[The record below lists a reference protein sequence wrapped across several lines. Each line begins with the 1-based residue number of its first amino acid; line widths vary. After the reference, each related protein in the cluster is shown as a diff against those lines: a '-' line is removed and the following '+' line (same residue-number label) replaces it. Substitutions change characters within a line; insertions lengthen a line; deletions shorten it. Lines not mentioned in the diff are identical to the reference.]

1 MESGHIDG
9 IAPIWIAQHEVDDGE
24 AIGCQ
29 IAFNRL
35 IEHRESVRIG
45 VRVGSI
51 MKEIQIARDGT
62 WNSAMLH

>member
-29 IAFNRL
+29 ITFYARSLWNVL
-35 IEHRESVRIG
+35 REASF
-45 VRVGSI
+45 SL
-51 MKEIQIARDGT
+51 
-62 WNSAMLH
+62 LHFRRSTSDKDLA